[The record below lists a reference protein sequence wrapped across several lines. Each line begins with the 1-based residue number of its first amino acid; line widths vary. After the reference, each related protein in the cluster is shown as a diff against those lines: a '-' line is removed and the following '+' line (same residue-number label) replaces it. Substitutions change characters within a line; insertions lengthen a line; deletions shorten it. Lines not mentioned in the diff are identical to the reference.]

1 MSMIKCEEVCLFE
14 EAFKRNLNDVEK
26 KDNIPVKLETNF
38 APNTSK
44 EVQDAKLELLM
55 IIGEENAE
63 RYAFYYKIKVTGIF
77 SWYEERMSIEEAQ
90 KEIELK
96 GMEILYSFI
105 RTYFYDTLKKAGMD
119 PIVLPP
125 VRLN

>member
-44 EVQDAKLELLM
+44 EVQDAKWASINEILEMIDEETFIPYHKSLVELLFALR
-55 IIGEENAE
+55 GSS
-63 RYAFYYKIKVTGIF
+63 TGAH
-77 SWYEERMSIEEAQ
+77 SRRDN
-90 KEIELK
+90 KL
-96 GMEILYSFI
+96 
-105 RTYFYDTLKKAGMD
+105 
-119 PIVLPP
+119 
-125 VRLN
+125 RLSGK

>member
-1 MSMIKCEEVCLFE
+1 
-14 EAFKRNLNDVEK
+14 
-26 KDNIPVKLETNF
+26 
-38 APNTSK
+38 
-44 EVQDAKLELLM
+44 
-55 IIGEENAE
+55 
-63 RYAFYYKIKVTGIF
+63 
-77 SWYEERMSIEEAQ
+77 MSIEEAQ

>member
-38 APNTSK
+38 APNKSK

-55 IIGEENAE
+55 ISE
-63 RYAFYYKIKVTGIF
+63 RK
-77 SWYEERMSIEEAQ
+77 M
-90 KEIELK
+90 LK
-96 GMEILYSFI
+96 DMHFTI
-105 RTYFYDTLKKAGMD
+105 RLRWQGYLAGM
-119 PIVLPP
+119 
-125 VRLN
+125 RKECR

>member
-63 RYAFYYKIKVTGIF
+63 RYRTEVRT
-77 SWYEERMSIEEAQ
+77 
-90 KEIELK
+90 
-96 GMEILYSFI
+96 SF
-105 RTYFYDTLKKAGMD
+105 GG
-119 PIVLPP
+119 
-125 VRLN
+125 

>member
-55 IIGEENAE
+55 NYRRGNAE
-63 RYAFYYKIKVTGIF
+63 RYAFT
-77 SWYEERMSIEEAQ
+77 
-90 KEIELK
+90 
-96 GMEILYSFI
+96 I
-105 RTYFYDTLKKAGMD
+105 RLRRQGYLAGM
-119 PIVLPP
+119 
-125 VRLN
+125 RKECR

>member
-44 EVQDAKLELLM
+44 EVQDAKRKM
-55 IIGEENAE
+55 
-63 RYAFYYKIKVTGIF
+63 
-77 SWYEERMSIEEAQ
+77 
-90 KEIELK
+90 LK
-96 GMEILYSFI
+96 DMHFTI
-105 RTYFYDTLKKAGMD
+105 RLRWQGYLAGM
-119 PIVLPP
+119 
-125 VRLN
+125 RKECR

>member
-63 RYAFYYKIKVTGIF
+63 RYAFYYKIKVAGIF

-105 RTYFYDTLKKAGMD
+105 RTYFMTH
-119 PIVLPP
+119 
-125 VRLN
+125 

>member
-1 MSMIKCEEVCLFE
+1 MIKCEEVCLFE

-63 RYAFYYKIKVTGIF
+63 RYRTKV
-77 SWYEERMSIEEAQ
+77 
-90 KEIELK
+90 
-96 GMEILYSFI
+96 
-105 RTYFYDTLKKAGMD
+105 RTSSG
-119 PIVLPP
+119 
-125 VRLN
+125 R

>member
-44 EVQDAKLELLM
+44 
-55 IIGEENAE
+55 
-63 RYAFYYKIKVTGIF
+63 
-77 SWYEERMSIEEAQ
+77 
-90 KEIELK
+90 
-96 GMEILYSFI
+96 
-105 RTYFYDTLKKAGMD
+105 
-119 PIVLPP
+119 
-125 VRLN
+125 